1 MELEEK
7 EYMEKLMKEQKLY
20 EEELRK
26 MNEEKRKYAQEK
38 EKFENLKRNNQLDIV
53 EEKKIEENRIFIY
66 DENVEIVKK
75 AEIKTFK
82 HDYIQ
87 KKYKIKNT
95 VFPTRK
101 TITKILGIQTQE
113 NNIQINQN
121 YIQQIDGACPGC
133 GRVLGENIQNLEQ
146 NLVQIDNNVC
156 PNCQQMTTEHI
167 QENQNME
174 QAEYQKEEICP
185 NCMAVESENNVNM
198 GMNEENMEQ
207 IETENCVECK
217 NDVCPK
223 CNKMMVEHC

>member
-1 MELEEK
+1 
-7 EYMEKLMKEQKLY
+7 MKEKIRILNSELKEAKNKHDSLIPLY
-20 EEELRK
+20 EDQ
-26 MNEEKRKYAQEK
+26 KRKFDKLSNEFSKLQDNIDQINLQATEYKSKYDTLYAQEK

-53 EEKKIEENRIFIY
+53 QEKKIEENRIFIY

-121 YIQQIDGACPGC
+121 
-133 GRVLGENIQNLEQ
+133 
-146 NLVQIDNNVC
+146 
-156 PNCQQMTTEHI
+156 
-167 QENQNME
+167 
-174 QAEYQKEEICP
+174 
-185 NCMAVESENNVNM
+185 
-198 GMNEENMEQ
+198 
-207 IETENCVECK
+207 
-217 NDVCPK
+217 
-223 CNKMMVEHC
+223 